1 MHPAILSFDTA
12 CTRVILHFSRS
23 FSRMYRLLRQSK
35 RVPNYRLACRSI
47 SSVKHIRPIIK
58 PLVQPS
64 SAALQQLQRNRM
76 VFINT
81 KRHATTTASYKQ
93 TPFLNWKLFPDFEHL
108 LTQTKP
114 DIAVP
119 AFQKLIAAAKEQFIE
134 LEKSFE
140 PTWEGT
146 IGKRKYFANIKTTL
160 N

>member
-1 MHPAILSFDTA
+1 
-12 CTRVILHFSRS
+12 
-23 FSRMYRLLRQSK
+23 
-35 RVPNYRLACRSI
+35 
-47 SSVKHIRPIIK
+47 
-58 PLVQPS
+58 
-64 SAALQQLQRNRM
+64 M
-76 VFINT
+76 VFMNT
-81 KRHATTTASYKQ
+81 KRHATTMTSYKQ

-146 IGKRKYFANIKTTL
+146 IGKRKYFAKIKTIL